1 MDLHWPKI
9 KVTTIPPALGT
20 TGETL
25 RVANR
30 ESSRAEAGGQ
40 GQVSHWGCWLTA
52 HTHTPAIGCPLEIA
66 KTPVS
71 YQPGWRNAW
80 QTAEEVF
87 KAVSCPV
94 SLTPAGRAAGMCLR
108 ALPPQHEDG
117 SGCFVAG
124 QISPTAPWLATNSW
138 HFACPVGLAI
148 RKTGFPSWIL
158 AERISPKRR
167 PYKGSPMLCAPSEL
181 LVSPQALL
189 LVAFRHP
196 SSTQIGAQS
205 QWKGC

>member
-94 SLTPAGRAAGMCLR
+94 SLTPAGRVAGMCLR
-108 ALPPQHEDG
+108 ALPQQHKDG
-117 SGCFVAG
+117 SGCFVAC
-124 QISPTAPWLATNSW
+124 QVSPTAFDLPIIAGSSRSKSLFWPTDHVPACSW
-138 HFACPVGLAI
+138 GSGDPVPRSRVAASAVVPNVGLHL
-148 RKTGFPSWIL
+148 RFSFPL
-158 AERISPKRR
+158 Q
-167 PYKGSPMLCAPSEL
+167 PY
-181 LVSPQALL
+181 
-189 LVAFRHP
+189 F
-196 SSTQIGAQS
+196 
-205 QWKGC
+205 